1 VKPALALLLALAGW
15 GGTPAGPQ
23 AVPTVILSTPRGDW
37 RIEARELAGGEVAL
51 PARQVAAALGAD
63 LDATDPAFADFRVGG
78 TLFRFL
84 VGTPFVL
91 AGDRMEAVGHGAARV
106 GDTLF
111 LPLPLL
117 THLLPGSFPARYRWE
132 PAALRLVEAGPA
144 PVAAASTPAPAVRL
158 RRRHVVVV
166 DPGHGGEDPGNPCR
180 HCPAGITEKDIALR
194 VGLQLR
200 DELERRGVQVR
211 LTRSTDTRPSLRARA
226 ETCSAQCDL
235 FVSLHVDAL
244 AARGRRR
251 NAALRGFSAYIIG
264 EENTEDARRV
274 AQMENEALRYD
285 SLDTGAGNSALD
297 FILRDLQMNE
307 YLRESARAATLLHGE
322 VGPIH
327 PGDNR
332 GVRKFTNIAVL
343 NLARRPAML
352 VEMGFGD
359 HPGDAKFLADPK
371 SQRQLAVAMA
381 RSIETYLIEYEV
393 RSGVASVEGTP

>member
-1 VKPALALLLALAGW
+1 MRAGLALLCALAGW
-15 GGTPAGPQ
+15 GGPGPEVT
-23 AVPTVILSTPRGDW
+23 APTVVLSTPRGDW
-37 RIEARELAGGEVAL
+37 RIEVREFAGGDAAL
-51 PARQVAAALGAD
+51 PARELAAALGAD
-63 LDATDPAFADFRVGG
+63 LDATDPTFADLRLGG
-78 TLFRFL
+78 TVFRFL
-84 VGTPFVL
+84 VGTPFVQM
-91 AGDRMEAVGHGAARV
+91 GDRMEAMGHGAARV

-117 THLLPGSFPARYRWE
+117 THLLPGAFPARYRWE
-132 PAALRLVEAGPA
+132 PAALRLVETGPA
-144 PVAAASTPAPAVRL
+144 VAATPAPAPASRL

-180 HCPAGITEKDIALR
+180 HCPAGLTEKDISLR

-200 DELERRGVQVR
+200 DELERRGIKVR
-211 LTRSTDTRPSLRARA
+211 LTRSGDTRPSLRARA
-226 ETCSAQCDL
+226 ETCSADCDL

-244 AARGRRR
+244 PPRGRRR

-285 SLDTGAGNSALD
+285 SLDTGSGNNALD

-322 VGPIH
+322 VDPVH

-352 VEMGFGD
+352 VELGFGD
-359 HPGDAKFLADPK
+359 HPGDARFLAEPR
-371 SQRQLAVAMA
+371 SQRQLAAAMA
-381 RSIETYLIEYEV
+381 RSIEAYLIEFEV
-393 RSGVASVEGTP
+393 RSGVAAVEGTP

>member
-1 VKPALALLLALAGW
+1 MKATLALLLGLAGL
-15 GGTPAGPQ
+15 GGPLSGREA
-23 AVPTVILSTPRGDW
+23 APTVVLSTPRGDW
-37 RIEARELAGGEVAL
+37 RIEVRELAGGAAL
-51 PARQVAAALGAD
+51 PAREVAAALGAD
-63 LDATDPAFADFRVGG
+63 LDATNPAFVDLRVGG
-78 TLFRFL
+78 TMFRFL

-91 AGDRMEAVGHGAARV
+91 AGDRMEAVGSGTARL

-117 THLLPGSFPARYRWE
+117 THLLPGTFPARYRWE

-144 PVAAASTPAPAVRL
+144 PVVAAPPPASRL

-211 LTRSTDTRPSLRARA
+211 LTRATDIRPSLRARA
-226 ETCSAQCDL
+226 ATCSAECDL

-244 AARGRRR
+244 APKGRRR

-285 SLDTGAGNSALD
+285 SLDTGSGNSALD

-322 VGPIH
+322 VASIH

-352 VEMGFGD
+352 GD
-359 HPGDAKFLADPK
+359 RK
-371 SQRQLAVAMA
+371 SV
-381 RSIETYLIEYEV
+381 V
-393 RSGVASVEGTP
+393 